1 MIIINYGVAGG
12 IKGVSQIHLP
22 KSVGK
27 PSSSSVI
34 LGGVVEIFQSVN
46 GTGLGPNFLQMLFWL
61 NFKIKILGR
70 YSNFKIH
77 SLTSKILKPNF
88 WISFQFW
95 LGQNWLEVQKV
106 SLKIIRH
113 KDLKA
118 EV

>member
-61 NFKIKILGR
+61 NFEIKILGR

-77 SLTSKILKPNF
+77 SLTSKNFEINFLDFCSILT
-88 WISFQFW
+88 W
-95 LGQNWLEVQKV
+95 LKLTWSPK
-106 SLKIIRH
+106 S
-113 KDLKA
+113 
-118 EV
+118 